1 MKIFFIILAAVAAL
15 FLLYVIIGTLIG
27 TKMTIVR
34 HSDEATAKRDKKKP
48 LTKKTEYQQK
58 YKQMKAEGQEWLDK
72 QTFEPLTLKTFDGLT
87 LRGKFYR
94 TENAKATVIFCHG
107 YRSWPEREFM
117 SVVKFYGE
125 HGFNFLFYDRRAHGK
140 SDGKYITFGVLDR
153 YDLRDWIKYIDEL
166 CGRKF
171 PIVLDGVSM
180 GASTVCMA
188 SSLDLPE
195 NVKVMIADCPYTSPK
210 EEIAHTMKTFDNL
223 PVFPL
228 IHTIS
233 FASKILAKSGF
244 SDCDAREEIAKTKIP
259 LFLAHGAEDRFV
271 PTYMGK
277 QIYDACNSPKELFI
291 VEDASHGF
299 AYVVATEEYRQKLM
313 KFFKEHG
320 VL

>member
-1 MKIFFIILAAVAAL
+1 MKIFLIILAAVAAL

-58 YKQMKAEGQEWLDK
+58 NKQMKAEGQEGLDK
-72 QTFEPLTLKTFDGLT
+72 QTFDPFTLMTFDGLT
-87 LRGKFYR
+87 LRVKFYR

-210 EEIAHTMKTFDNL
+210 EEIAHTMKTFYNL